1 MNKFDLTDGKFYSYN
16 NRTISSDKPWSL
28 TGSSEYSYLRFV
40 AQEILKKNEKPKLSF
55 KYKIN
60 RYFTH
65 FKWAD
70 KHFTSGNGKINDS
83 KFFVDELSYHLSKL
97 IDLTYFSSSEI
108 RELLIGG
115 IRVYTRGS
123 GAVIQKEDLRRCV
136 NLQEFHS
143 GELEI
148 DFDFA
153 ESLKNLRVVDLCVND
168 ANNKFGDYKGAMYK
182 YKTGTVIREVI
193 NVEKLKSCVVLYLMD
208 SHLREF
214 NKIPK
219 NIWALSLRNSNFEN
233 LQHLRHLSNIEYLDI
248 SYNIRSTLGLSQ
260 LRSLKILNIC
270 CVKLN
275 DAAEIKSIY
284 EEILNLKDLEILIID
299 TENLNSIFGNKSIT
313 PSLNSKIV
321 ELENRYNMGYIS
333 SFEMADALKISER
346 IKIENDESTFDF
358 WNTSMDEGEDYK
370 TNEVKVDYSNIK
382 ELLFKSRL
390 HRRNV

>member
-28 TGSSEYSYLRFV
+28 TGSSEYSYLRFL
-40 AQEILKKNEKPKLSF
+40 AHEILKKNEKPKLSF
-55 KYKIN
+55 MYKVN

-70 KHFTSGNGKINDS
+70 KHFTSGNGKISDS
-83 KFFVDELSYHLSKL
+83 KFFVDELVYHLSKL

-115 IRVYTRGS
+115 IRVYTRDS

-136 NLQEFHS
+136 NLQEFYS
-143 GELEI
+143 SDLKI

-153 ESLKNLRVVDLCVND
+153 ESLKNLRVVDLYVND
-168 ANNKFGDYKGAMYK
+168 ANNELGNYKGAMYN

-193 NVEKLKSCVVLYLMD
+193 NVDKLKSCVVLYLMD

-219 NIWALSLRNSNFEN
+219 NILALSLRNSNFEN
-233 LQHLRHLSNIEYLDI
+233 FQHLMHLSNIEYLDI
-248 SYNIRSTLGLSQ
+248 SYTNIRSTLGLSQ

-284 EEILNLKDLEILIID
+284 QEILNLEDLEILIID

-313 PSLNSKIV
+313 FSLKSKIL
-321 ELENRYNMGYIS
+321 ELKNENNIGYIS
-333 SFEMADALKISER
+333 SFKMVDALKISER
-346 IKIENDESTFDF
+346 IKIENDESTSDF
-358 WNTSMDEGEDYK
+358 WNTPMGERIDHEIK
-370 TNEVKVDYSNIK
+370 NVKLNYIDIVKI
-382 ELLFKSRL
+382 LFKD
-390 HRRNV
+390 

>member
-1 MNKFDLTDGKFYSYN
+1 MMNKFDLTDERFYSYN

-40 AQEILKKNEKPKLSF
+40 AQEILKKNESPKLSF

-65 FKWAD
+65 LKWAD

-83 KFFVDELSYHLSKL
+83 KFFVDELVYHLSKL
-97 IDLTYFSSSEI
+97 INLTDFSSCEI
-108 RELLIGG
+108 RELLVSG
-115 IRVYTRGS
+115 IRVFTSDS

-136 NLQEFHS
+136 NLQEFYS
-143 GELEI
+143 GDLEI

-153 ESLKNLRVVDLCVND
+153 ESLKNLRIVDLYVND
-168 ANNKFGDYKGAMYK
+168 ANNEFGNYKRAIYK

-233 LQHLRHLSNIEYLDI
+233 LQHLMHLSYIEYLDI
-248 SYNIRSTLGLSQ
+248 SYTNITSTFGLSK
-260 LRSLKILNIC
+260 LKTLKILNLC
-270 CVKLN
+270 CVKFN
-275 DAAEIKSIY
+275 DTTEIKSIY
-284 EEILNLKDLEILIID
+284 QEILNLEYLELLIID
-299 TENLNSIFGNKSIT
+299 NENLNLIFGNKSIT
-313 PSLNSKIV
+313 ASLKSKI
-321 ELENRYNMGYIS
+321 LECDIGFIS
-333 SFEMADALKISER
+333 SFKLVNALKIAER
-346 IKIENDESTFDF
+346 IKIENDESTSDF
-358 WNTSMDEGEDYK
+358 WNTPMDEGEDYK
-370 TNEVKVDYSNIK
+370 TNEVKVDYINIRN
-382 ELLFKSRL
+382 LLF
-390 HRRNV
+390 